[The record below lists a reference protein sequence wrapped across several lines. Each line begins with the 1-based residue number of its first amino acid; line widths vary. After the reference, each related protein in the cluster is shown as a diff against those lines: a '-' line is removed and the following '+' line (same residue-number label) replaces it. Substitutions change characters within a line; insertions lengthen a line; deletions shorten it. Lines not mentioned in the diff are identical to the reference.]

1 MRKKFIVFVCIVA
14 SLAACESVLDKSP
27 LDTISSENYWQTAED
42 FRFAAND
49 LYTYLSLDITRA
61 NWSADYFQRGTNAVS
76 SGTHVASNTDPEWN
90 SAYQGI
96 RRANEILEFIEDAPI
111 SQEAKDRYGAE
122 AKFFRGYLYFNLL
135 QRFGGVPIILTLLD
149 FESEELRSSRA
160 SREETIDQVIAD
172 LQEAAALLPSKSEL
186 PAEDAG
192 RVTRGAALGMLSR
205 AALFE
210 GTMRKYHDLGDPVP
224 YLEIARSAA
233 LDFINDGEYPLIDD
247 FSRIYS
253 EDNENHSEIV
263 LAKWFKENVTGTSPL
278 GRGLV
283 IDLQIAP
290 TKYLA
295 DAFLCTDGI
304 PIENSSLFQGYSSLD
319 SEFEN
324 RDPRMNHTLWKPG
337 TDYGGT
343 PLLPNFRRSSTGYYL
358 KKPGDVKALEVTF
371 VYTDLILMRS
381 AEILLNFA
389 EVSYELN
396 GSISDGDLDVSIN
409 ALRQRAG
416 GMPPLTNAFVNGA
429 NPAGL
434 QLDMLEEIRR
444 ERRIELAGEGFRYY
458 DLIRWKTAEN
468 ELPRPILGIKFHQ
481 SDFPGLVVGEDIM
494 LNEDGFVLAQT
505 AATRSFQVPQ
515 HYLFPIPL
523 GEMALNGNLQQN
535 PGWE

>member
-1 MRKKFIVFVCIVA
+1 MRKQLIVSVV
-14 SLAACESVLDKSP
+14 LAAMLSACESVLDKTP
-27 LDTISSENYWQTAED
+27 IDTISSENFWQTEED

-49 LYTYLSLDITRA
+49 LYTYLSLDVTRP
-61 NWSADYFQRGTNAVS
+61 NWSVDYFQRGTNAVS
-76 SGTHVASNTDPEWN
+76 SGTHVVSNTDPEWN

-96 RRANEILEFIEDAPI
+96 RRANEILEFIEEAPI
-111 SQEAKDRYGAE
+111 SQAAKDRYGAE

-135 QRFGGVPIILTLLD
+135 QRFGGVPAILTLLD
-149 FESEELRSSRA
+149 FESKELTSSRA
-160 SREETIDQVIAD
+160 SREETMAQIIAD
-172 LQEAAALLPSKSEL
+172 LQDAAALLPKKSEL

-210 GTMRKYHDLGDPVP
+210 GTMQKYHDLGNPVP
-224 YLEIARSAA
+224 YLETARSAA
-233 LDFINDGEYPLIDD
+233 LDFINEGEYPLIDD

-263 LAKWFKENVTGTSPL
+263 LVKWFKENVTGTSPL
-278 GRGLV
+278 GRGLI

-295 DAFLCTDGI
+295 DAFLCTDGL
-304 PIENSSLFQGYSSLD
+304 PIENSSLFQGYNTLD

-324 RDPRMNHTLWKPG
+324 RDPRMDHTLWRPG

-343 PLLPNFRRSSTGYYL
+343 PLLPDFRISSTGYYL

-371 VYTDLILMRS
+371 VYTDQILMRS

-389 EVSYELN
+389 EASYELN
-396 GSISDGDLDVSIN
+396 GSISDGDLDISIN
-409 ALRQRAG
+409 ALRQRV
-416 GMPPLTNAFVNGA
+416 GMPPLTIAFVSGA
-429 NPAGL
+429 NPAGV

-458 DLIRWKTAEN
+458 DLIRWKTAEA
-468 ELPRPILGIKFHQ
+468 ELPRPVLGIKFHE
-481 SDFPGLVVGEDIM
+481 SDFPGLVVGEDII

-505 AATRSFQVPQ
+505 AASRSFEAPK

-523 GEMALNGNLQQN
+523 GEIALNGNLEQN
-535 PGWE
+535 PGWK